1 MSLFGNIVKKV
12 LIEYA
17 NEPRL
22 PFEKGEKFGKKNT
35 EEQFVDWLEDFGK
48 YGKLPASKI
57 SFSQG
62 VESGL
67 PIALNWMLKKYT
79 IDPYNEDDADYGFDL
94 NSDENDDEVYEKKA
108 YYLSQLYGYL
118 RKNGFYSK
126 NGAYGPEFNE
136 RNLMYVERAIRL
148 PSNLNS
154 ENNQLLY
161 KELIK
166 NYQNN
171 VGGCWTWEE
180 GRAAAYCSQVD
191 GSLVEFKGYI
201 RLEDIDWVE
210 TDYCNMYNMNGER
223 EIRVKPNAK
232 VEVFEIDTDFTVD
245 SHKAKVDDTEEGGIH
260 FHKIPLRGT
269 LIVNATYFG
278 NGGKY
283 NGDYAQ
289 VYDATSRE
297 QKYMDRKG
305 NIVGENVINQQYY
318 NIAKEFVKNNSLPIG
333 GQAVYKDLLFEYCS
347 NNLYKFAWDEDKIN
361 FIRLT
366 DSKILLPKPCKGV
379 TKEYCDYLEIKQ
391 GLNNVRY
398 ETFYVC
404 GYGGQINSIIASNG
418 DLITNNAYIIY
429 PSYGI
434 FLPYVDKGITS
445 YGLINAETHKVQMVN
460 HFELI
465 KIKEEDEI
473 ALIDIKGKGAN
484 ILLANGKLIFN
495 NEWPVKA
502 PVINRYEIEFVF
514 KDGTRK
520 TFDTTNFKIVD

>member
-1 MSLFGNIVKKV
+1 MSLFGDIVKNV

-17 NEPRL
+17 NEPRF

-67 PIALNWMLKKYT
+67 PIALNWMLKNYT

-94 NSDENDDEVYEKKA
+94 NSDEDDDEVYEKKA

-118 RKNGFYSK
+118 RENGFYSK
-126 NGAYGPEFNE
+126 HGAYGPEFNE

-148 PSNLNS
+148 PSKLNS
-154 ENNQLLY
+154 EDNQFFY
-161 KELIK
+161 KELIR

-210 TDYCNMYNMNGER
+210 TDYCNMYNMNAER

-232 VEVFEIDTDFTVD
+232 VEVFEIGTDFTVD
-245 SHKAKVDDTEEGGIH
+245 SHKTKIDDTEEGGVH

-289 VYDATSRE
+289 VYDATSHE

-305 NIVGENVINQQYY
+305 NIVGEDVINKQYY
-318 NIAKEFVKNNSLPIG
+318 GIAREFIKSNSLPIG

-347 NNLYKFAWDEDKIN
+347 NNLYKFVWDEDKIN

-366 DSKILLPKPCKGV
+366 DSKILLPKPCKDVSRQYCRFMVSKYGYKGV
-379 TKEYCDYLEIKQ
+379 EIA
-391 GLNNVRY
+391 L
-398 ETFYVC
+398 FYIC
-404 GYGGQINSIIASNG
+404 NYGTQYQSIIASNG
-418 DLITNNAYIIY
+418 DLITNKAYIIY
-429 PSYGI
+429 SSFGK
-434 FLPYVDKGITS
+434 FLPYVNNGDLTIC
-445 YGLINAETHKVQMVN
+445 LIDAETHKVQKFN
-460 HFELI
+460 YFQTI
-465 KIKEEDEI
+465 NAKEGEI
-473 ALIDIKGKGAN
+473 ALIGINGKGMN
-484 ILLANGKLIFN
+484 ILFGNGKLVFDG
-495 NEWPVKA
+495 EWPISA
-502 PVINRYEIEFVF
+502 PVINREVIQFTF
-514 KDGTRK
+514 KDGTFK